1 MQFNSSIKTIS
12 VTENAR
18 RIYQELNDIK
28 PKEMSFSS
36 FLAFVAEDYLINYTG
51 NVPEKKE
58 TDIMSEDWYSVV
70 NSCDEEELK
79 KIQEALIKIQNLID
93 NRVRKQLC

>member
-28 PKEMSFSS
+28 PKGMSFSS

-51 NVPEKKE
+51 NVPDKKE
-58 TDIMSEDWYSVV
+58 TDIMSEDWYSTV
-70 NSCDEEELK
+70 NTCNEEELK
-79 KIQEALIKIQNLID
+79 KIQEALIKIRNLID

>member
-18 RIYQELNDIK
+18 RIFQELDEIK
-28 PKEMSFSS
+28 PKGMSFSS

-51 NVPEKKE
+51 HIPEQKQ
-58 TDIMSEDWYSVV
+58 TNILSDDWYSVV
-70 NSCDEEELK
+70 NNCSEEELK
-79 KIQEALIKIQNLID
+79 NIQEALIRIQNLVD

>member
-18 RIYQELNDIK
+18 RIFQELDEIK
-28 PKEMSFSS
+28 PKGMSFSS

-51 NVPEKKE
+51 HIPEQK
-58 TDIMSEDWYSVV
+58 
-70 NSCDEEELK
+70 
-79 KIQEALIKIQNLID
+79 
-93 NRVRKQLC
+93 